1 MATTAT
7 VLSTSDISKSDLQ
20 IRTGPFDMMTPRAFL
35 EDEGLANSLRV
46 ISTAISRPAYFR
58 RMAWLM
64 PRIARAVPF
73 LGYVV
78 VAATKPSA
86 TGSRKEGSD
95 G

>member
-1 MATTAT
+1 MVAAEP
-7 VLSTSDISKSDLQ
+7 LNA
-20 IRTGPFDMMTPRAFL
+20 TPRGFL

-78 VAATKPSA
+78 VAGAKPPP
-86 TGSRKEGSD
+86 TPSRKEESD